1 MASGEVCRALPTTV
15 WSISW
20 GSMPVFANR
29 ARAACAPRSIAET
42 SAKEPLYSAIGVR
55 TPSTRTR
62 SRLFRSRLISGLPP
76 SRRRGSMEA
85 AAPAVDVHE
94 GIDPRAEEH
103 EDPALLQVDP
113 EAVACET
120 GETECG
126 RGERPPRAAA
136 ERSPP
141 PAQGEPASFRESRGH
156 PLRLQQTSRR
166 QPFRAEPPEI
176 AGAAEQAGVAAGL
189 ANLIQK
195 TGVAVLGA
203 PQRRRSQVRNGEALL
218 GREPH
223 LHAGA
228 HAGFGQVRP
237 LPGRPLHSVH
247 PQRIENA
254 LAEEIHQRHA
264 QAALRRAAVEDEP
277 EIAVGARPGP
287 HEIAVPSP
295 SYDQLRRLVQIP
307 AAVVE

>member
-15 WSISW
+15 WSISL
-20 GSMPVFANR
+20 GSMPVFSNR

-62 SRLFRSRLISGLPP
+62 SRLFRSGLISGLPP
-76 SRRRGSMEA
+76 SRRRGCVEA
-85 AAPAVDVHE
+85 AAPAVDIHE

-103 EDPALLQVDP
+103 EDAALPGVDP

-126 RGERPPRAAA
+126 GGERLPRAAA

-141 PAQGEPASFRESRGH
+141 PAQGEPAAAPFAGQCGGH
-156 PLRLQQTSRR
+156 PLRLQQTPRR

-195 TGVAVLGA
+195 TG
-203 PQRRRSQVRNGEALL
+203 
-218 GREPH
+218 
-223 LHAGA
+223 
-228 HAGFGQVRP
+228 
-237 LPGRPLHSVH
+237 
-247 PQRIENA
+247 
-254 LAEEIHQRHA
+254 
-264 QAALRRAAVEDEP
+264 
-277 EIAVGARPGP
+277 
-287 HEIAVPSP
+287 
-295 SYDQLRRLVQIP
+295 
-307 AAVVE
+307 